1 MTKGESVVHIVTME
15 AENYRTFRHVRM
27 VFHSQLN
34 YLVGSHRIGKSNFLD
49 LLHTLH
55 TGTRFAETDFFDTEA
70 PLRIRIT
77 LQLKT
82 RHTLL
87 ADGYPLNDDD
97 GFLHLE
103 VTQRVSDETFTV
115 VNMETG
121 QPVNRISLH
130 RLRYVAHMPSR
141 LGRWG
146 IAPDRKAR
154 FKAAIE
160 GYFEERGQAA
170 IELLGEVAQRT
181 GVRAEEVAQ
190 ATAQVDDWLTY
201 LHTGVPDE
209 RAAAQTF
216 RMLLAAVFQ
225 LVSELTE
232 LKDSDGKFW
241 ENNLLIDSRNRRY
254 LPLVIS
260 IDEPEIHLHPFL
272 QRSLLHFYRDIVANQ
287 SRLVKDLLSYFLG
300 VDGLEGQLFV
310 VTHSTDCLIDDYHHI
325 VRLYRDG
332 KGRVLAACG
341 AEFSFAPDVEKHLVM
356 HFPEVKEALYARSVL
371 IVEGETEYGAFF
383 EFGKTL
389 GVHFD
394 YVGISLINARGE
406 SSIARIAELFSRFGL
421 GTVKLY
427 DSDVREQIGDMPDT
441 FFTEGPCFELDVVRH
456 LLANRGLKQLRSVVR
471 LIGGSDGQV
480 RREMATKAARKW
492 KPDGKRYFGAKKLKN
507 ISGRDTDGL
516 QFYYFAWFY
525 SNKGVIVGRALGK
538 TLTAEMI
545 PRSFRQAIERAAEL
559 AR

>member
-1 MTKGESVVHIVTME
+1 MRVHIVTIE

-27 VFHSQLN
+27 AFHPQLN

-55 TGTRFAETDFFDTEA
+55 TGTRFLATDFLDVRR
-70 PLRIRIT
+70 PLRVRLT
-77 LQLKT
+77 LQLKA
-82 RHTLL
+82 RHKLLTDGQPL
-87 ADGYPLNDDD
+87 ADED

-103 VTQRVSDETFTV
+103 VTQRPDEELFTI
-115 VNMETG
+115 VNVETG
-121 QPVNRISLH
+121 QPVDRIWLH
-130 RLRYVAHMPSR
+130 RLRYVAHMPSQ
-141 LGRWG
+141 LGRTG
-146 IAPDRKAR
+146 MEPSRQ
-154 FKAAIE
+154 AAYKRSIE
-160 GYFEERGQAA
+160 GYFAERGEAA
-170 IELLGEVAQRT
+170 LELLAELARRT

-190 ATAQVDDWLTY
+190 ATAQTDDWLTY

-225 LVSELTE
+225 LVTE
-232 LKDSDGKFW
+232 LAELRNRDSAFW
-241 ENNLLIDSRNRRY
+241 ENNLLIDERHRRY

-272 QRSLLHFYRDIVANQ
+272 QRSLLHFYRDIIANQ
-287 SRLVKDLLSYFLG
+287 SRLVTDLLSYFLG
-300 VDGLEGQLFV
+300 VDGLEGQLFI
-310 VTHSTDCLIDDYHHI
+310 VTHSTDCLIDDYHYI
-325 VRLYRDG
+325 MRLYRDD
-332 KGRVLAACG
+332 KGRVRAACG

-356 HFPEVKEALYARSVL
+356 HFPEIKEALYARSVL

-383 EFGKTL
+383 EFGKSL

-406 SSIARIAELFSRFGL
+406 SSIARIAELFHRFGL

-427 DSDVREQIGDMPDT
+427 DRDVREQVGEMPDT
-441 FFTEGPCFELDVVRH
+441 FFTEGPCFELDVVKH
-456 LLANRGLKQLRSVVR
+456 LLANRGLKELRSVVR

-492 KPDGKRYFGAKKLKN
+492 KPNGNRYFGAKKLKN

-516 QFYYFAWFY
+516 TFYYFAWLY
-525 SNKGVIVGRALGK
+525 SNKGVIVGRALGRI
-538 TLTAEMI
+538 LTAEMI
-545 PRSFRQAIERAAEL
+545 PHSFRQAIARAAEL

>member
-1 MTKGESVVHIVTME
+1 ME
-15 AENYRTFRHVRM
+15 IENYRTFRQVQM
-27 VFHSQLN
+27 TFHTQLN

-55 TGTRFAETDFFDTEA
+55 TKTRFARTDFLDAEQT
-70 PLRIRIT
+70 LRVRIT
-77 LQLKT
+77 LQLKA

-87 ADGYPLNDDD
+87 TDGYPVLDDD

-103 VTQRVSDETFTV
+103 VAQQPHAEMFTV
-115 VNMETG
+115 VNLETG
-121 QPVNRISLH
+121 QPVDRTCLH
-130 RLRYVAHMPSR
+130 QLRYVSHMPSQLGR
-141 LGRWG
+141 LGMDPVRQ
-146 IAPDRKAR
+146 
-154 FKAAIE
+154 AAIKSSVE
-160 GYFEERGQAA
+160 GYFADRGEDAVALLEELAA
-170 IELLGEVAQRT
+170 RT
-181 GVRAEEVAQ
+181 GVRSEEVA
-190 ATAQVDDWLTY
+190 TAMTQVNDWLTY
-201 LHTGVPDE
+201 LHTGVPEE

-225 LVSELTE
+225 LVTE
-232 LKDSDGKFW
+232 LVDLRHQYQQFW
-241 ENNLLIDSRNRRY
+241 ENNLLMDARNRRY
-254 LPLVIS
+254 LPLIIS

-272 QRSLLHFYRDIVANQ
+272 QRALLHFYRDIIDNK
-287 SRLVKDLLSYFLG
+287 SRLVNDLLSYFLG
-300 VDGLEGQLFV
+300 VDGLEGQLFI
-310 VTHSTDCLIDDYHHI
+310 VTHSTDCLIDDYHYI
-325 VRLYRDG
+325 MRLYRNAEG
-332 KGRVLAACG
+332 QVCAACG
-341 AEFSFAPDVEKHLVM
+341 AEFSFAPEVEKHLVM

-406 SSIARIAELFSRFGL
+406 SSIARIAELFHRFGL

-427 DSDVREQIGDMPDT
+427 DSDVRGRVSETTDT
-441 FFTEGPCFELDVVRH
+441 FFTEGACFEIDVVQH
-456 LLANRGLKQLRSVVR
+456 LLANRGGKQLRSVVR
-471 LIGGSDGQV
+471 LIGGNDGHV

-492 KPDGKRYFGAKKLKN
+492 KPSGNRYFGAKKLKN

-516 QFYYFAWFY
+516 AFYYFAWLY

-538 TLTAEMI
+538 ILTAEMI
-545 PRSFRQAIERAAEL
+545 PQSFRQAIERAAEL